1 MSIEGVSDADLW
13 EMLFAVENAAPD
25 DAVQVVVRRLAV
37 GVEATAASFLVADL
51 SGRALVRM
59 THIPDLATV
68 AARRQDGE
76 AVTVLP
82 FDGGPQE
89 QALRSQRMQVVPD
102 ADGTCVVTAPVT
114 ERGETIGVLELAFPA
129 DPDEATLDA
138 VGRGAHVLAYVVI
151 AARRHTDLFEWSQ
164 RTVPFNLAAEIQRRL
179 LPSAFTCE
187 AAAFTLSAW
196 LEPAATV
203 GGDTFDYSLARDVL
217 HMSVTDAMGHGVD
230 SALLATLGVGSL
242 RNSRRLGRTLTE
254 QANAANQT
262 LKDNAPAGFGF
273 ATGLIAR
280 LDLPTGRLHLVNA
293 GHIPPLLV
301 RDGAVEELRLPIDLP
316 FGIRSG
322 QTYRTTELTL
332 RPGDRLVLLTDG
344 MLERRGSVVDLNGPL
359 LTCADSHPREVVR
372 ALTDAVLSA
381 GGPALADDAS
391 LLVLDW
397 YGNHHDP
404 GSALDGRA
412 SAAEQP
418 AGVRQGVRA
427 VGPAVVGQ

>member
-1 MSIEGVSDADLW
+1 MSIKGVSDADLW
-13 EMLFAVENAAPD
+13 EMLFAVEKAAPV
-25 DAVQVVVRRLAV
+25 DAVQVVARRLAV
-37 GVEATAASFLVADL
+37 GIEATAASFLVADL
-51 SGRALVRM
+51 GGRALVRM
-59 THIPDLATV
+59 VHLPDLA
-68 AARRQDGE
+68 AADPGRRNGE
-76 AVTVLP
+76 AATVLP

-89 QALRSQRMQVVPD
+89 RALRSQRVQVEPG
-102 ADGTCVVTAPVT
+102 ADGTYVVTAPVT
-114 ERGETIGVLELAFPA
+114 ERGETIGVLELTFPA
-129 DPDEATLDA
+129 EPDEAALDA

-164 RTVPFNLAAEIQRRL
+164 RTTPFNLAAEIQRRL

-217 HMSVTDAMGHGVD
+217 HMSITDAMGHGVD
-230 SALLATLGVGSL
+230 SALLASLSVGSL

-254 QANAANQT
+254 QAAFANQT
-262 LKDNAPAGFGF
+262 LKDHPPAGFGF

-280 LDLPTGRLHLVNA
+280 LDLHTGRLHLVNA

-301 RDGAVEELRLPIDLP
+301 RGGVVEELRLPIDLP

-322 QTYRTTELTL
+322 QQYRTTEMTL

-344 MLERRGSVVDLNGPL
+344 MLERRGSVVDLNQPL
-359 LTCADSHPREVVR
+359 LAFADAHPREVVR
-372 ALTDAVLSA
+372 ALTDAVLA
-381 GGPALADDAS
+381 TGGPALADDAS

-397 YGNHHDP
+397 YGDHAGAGDHP
-404 GSALDGRA
+404 G
-412 SAAEQP
+412 Q
-418 AGVRQGVRA
+418 
-427 VGPAVVGQ
+427 